1 MLKSLKNNKIISAR
15 KRGISPVE
23 YIKEKAVA
31 YKSVSSLDTTL
42 FQNTNRP
49 KLKRVKR
56 KVINDRDISPA
67 LFEKLKAKCIK
78 ECSEL
83 KQKNIIEVL
92 CKLNLSNVTIAK
104 IVNDLVDGANATQG
118 SIASMIRFL
127 KTSQTSQKMAQELD
141 KLLGDDL

>member
-1 MLKSLKNNKIISAR
+1 MLKSLKNNKILSVR
-15 KRGISPVE
+15 KKGISPAE
-23 YIKEKAVA
+23 YIREKAVA
-31 YKSVSSLDTTL
+31 YQPASSLDTTL

-92 CKLNLSNVTIAK
+92 CKLNLSNVTIAR

>member
-1 MLKSLKNNKIISAR
+1 MLKSLKNNKILSVR
-15 KRGISPVE
+15 KKGISPAE
-23 YIKEKAVA
+23 YIREKAVA
-31 YKSVSSLDTTL
+31 YQPASSLDTTL

-92 CKLNLSNVTIAK
+92 CKLNLSN
-104 IVNDLVDGANATQG
+104 
-118 SIASMIRFL
+118 ASMIRFL

>member
-1 MLKSLKNNKIISAR
+1 MLKSLKNNKILSVR
-15 KRGISPVE
+15 KREISPVE
-23 YIKEKAVA
+23 PT
-31 YKSVSSLDTTL
+31 SSLDTLGTTL